1 MAYLGSRNMKRL
13 GILLPSRPTIHGSPP
28 PPCTS
33 INLSSY
39 PNKLPFW
46 HSLILTDAK
55 RGSEVVECLG
65 KDTTQQNVPVIVEP
79 RQTVHCGALKA
90 NHSWSPLYL

>member
-1 MAYLGSRNMKRL
+1 MAYLGSRNMKRR
-13 GILLPSRPTIHGSPP
+13 GILLPSVLQSMAAPLLPS
-28 PPCTS
+28 TS

-46 HSLILTDAK
+46 YSLILADAK
-55 RGSEVVECLG
+55 RGSEAVECLG

-90 NHSWSPLYL
+90 NHSWSPLCL